1 VFNKASEV
9 ESIKLLAVVA
19 DITAVSLAPTPAP
32 TPSPTYAGFK
42 VVEEKKEVQAIE
54 TALKFPLTAAEA
66 KNPAMQKSIT
76 SGIAASLGL
85 GSDSVKILE
94 IDGVP
99 LRRRLATDID
109 IKFQITAAEATAGS
123 SELTTLKDDVAA
135 AASEG
140 AMIANIKKEAASNGV
155 LVQSLKDMPLE
166 QTVVTTTK
174 AVTITVQKQVLAT
187 SAAAPTPAAAA
198 PTPATAAPTPA
209 AAAPTPAPKFSA
221 ASVPAFSSLALTL
234 CLATV
239 AVMAN

>member
-1 VFNKASEV
+1 VKPAFNKATE
-9 ESIKLLAVVA
+9 EADIKLLAVVA
-19 DITAVSLAPTPAP
+19 DISAVTLAPTPAP

-42 VVEEKKEVQAIE
+42 VVEEEIEVQAIE

-66 KNPAMQKSIT
+66 KNPEMQKSIT

-85 GSDSVKILE
+85 ESDSVKILE
-94 IDGVP
+94 IDGVT
-99 LRRRLATDID
+99 LRRHLATDID
-109 IKFQITAAEATAGS
+109 IKFQITAPEATAGS
-123 SELTTLKDDVAA
+123 SALTTLKNDVAA
-135 AASEG
+135 AAEEG

-155 LVQSLKDMPLE
+155 LVQSLKDMALE

-174 AVTITVQKQVLAT
+174 AVKITVHKQVLAT
-187 SAAAPTPAAAA
+187 SAAAPTPAAS
-198 PTPATAAPTPA
+198 
-209 AAAPTPAPKFSA
+209 APTPAPEFSA